1 MTYYETI
8 FKSKNFHGTTR
19 GMWELV
25 EALKI
30 VKRLEERG
38 RIQHLPNC
46 SECKSR
52 PDSKSGSALYH
63 QYSLDKNLL
72 FTEFDSLD
80 IKWSYNKNDNSVNRD
95 EVLASSDEK
104 FKLDLNEI

>member
-8 FKSKNFHGTTR
+8 LKSKNFHGTTR
-19 GMWELV
+19 GLWELV

-30 VKRLEERG
+30 VKRLEEQG
-38 RIQHLPNC
+38 RIRHLRNC

-52 PDSKSGSALYH
+52 PDSKGGTALYH

-72 FTEFDSLD
+72 FTEFGSLG
-80 IKWSYNKNDNSVNRD
+80 IKWRYNKNDKSINSD
-95 EVLASSDEK
+95 EVLASNDK
-104 FKLDLNEI
+104 RFKLDLYEI